1 MNKTKSLEKSREL
14 TKLSMLF
21 ALQVLMCFTVLGFIQ
36 IPPVS
41 ITLMHVP
48 VMVGGILIGVK
59 AGVFLGASFGV
70 LSIIR
75 ATFAAA
81 GPIDVM
87 FNPFLSGSPVASIA
101 MAILPRIALGVVVAV
116 VFIWMKKHMT
126 LGKAIIVATAIASLV
141 HSLIVLSMLS
151 ILFSAFPFMDVFAVI
166 IGFNGLL
173 ELIAGV
179 VLCLAICKGVLKATK
194 K

>member
-1 MNKTKSLEKSREL
+1 MNKSKTLEKSKAL

-48 VMVGGILIGVK
+48 VMVGGILLGVK
-59 AGVFLGASFGV
+59 AGAFLGASFGV

-81 GPIDVM
+81 GPIDIM

-101 MAILPRIALGVVVAV
+101 MAILPRIALGVCVAMLYL
-116 VFIWMKKHMT
+116 WLKLHT
-126 LGKAIIVATAIASLV
+126 TTGKAIVVATAVGSLL
-141 HSLIVLSMLS
+141 HSVLVLSMLS
-151 ILFSAFPFMDVFAVI
+151 TLFEAFPLMEVFMII
-166 IGFNGLL
+166 IGLNGSL
-173 ELIAGV
+173 ELVAGV
-179 VLCLAICKGVLKATK
+179 ILCLGICKGVLKAEK